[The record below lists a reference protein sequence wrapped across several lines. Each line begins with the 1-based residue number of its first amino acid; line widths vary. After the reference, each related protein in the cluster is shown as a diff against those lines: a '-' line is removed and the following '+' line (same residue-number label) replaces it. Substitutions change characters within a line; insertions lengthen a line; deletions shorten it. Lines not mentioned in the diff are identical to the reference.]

1 MSNYTGS
8 DGVRTSCSKDVCE
21 TASMRD
27 KGRLK
32 KKKKKKGQTVCSE
45 VGTHTCGQITGWQ
58 APWTPVTTPFPTYL
72 LIKQQVLPTN
82 GEDFWSHIEPN
93 LEYKQHTSNSSSL
106 TPVLWNVGMYR
117 VFCDSY
123 RRPMKVLNCFL
134 MVKDPLQNTKGM
146 YSTYN
151 LRDKRN
157 RPITIPG

>member
-1 MSNYTGS
+1 MLQGCLWDSQHERQGK
-8 DGVRTSCSKDVCE
+8 V
-21 TASMRD
+21 
-27 KGRLK
+27 K

-45 VGTHTCGQITGWQ
+45 VGTHTCGQNTGWQ

-157 RPITIPG
+157 RPITSPG